1 MAENKKKVS
10 AKATAKKATAKKAVV
25 AKKTVSGRAAVK
37 KSGANKVKTKP
48 VTILILGA
56 GGRGFAYANRALKYP
71 EYAKVVAVAEPRDFH
86 REKMVREHGIAPENT
101 FNLWEEACKVPRMAD
116 AVAICTQ
123 DAMHEDCVM
132 AFAKLGYHI
141 LLEKPMAP
149 TAAACQR
156 IVNEVRKYGK
166 MFAVC
171 HVLRYTNYT
180 QCVKKLVEDGV
191 VGDIVTVEHYEPVGF
206 WHQAHSFVR
215 GNWRNEKESS
225 CMLLA
230 KSCHDVDWLS
240 YIIGRKCTRVSS
252 FGGLYYFRE
261 ENQPK
266 GAADRCMD
274 CKLSKKCP
282 YSAKEFYIPRVL
294 DKSYWGWPLDVVD
307 PTFKRKNLE
316 KALREGPYGRCVFK
330 CDNDVVDHQVVNFE
344 YEGGVTATF
353 TMTAFNPG
361 GGRRTRICGTTGY
374 METDD
379 SSVIRIYDYLTKKWR
394 TIDTDATGATMAD
407 GHGGGDKGV
416 LIAFCRAIAENKPE
430 YIISGLDATIESHL
444 STFAADKARKTGKVI
459 DMSKFKA

>member
-1 MAENKKKVS
+1 
-10 AKATAKKATAKKAVV
+10 
-25 AKKTVSGRAAVK
+25 
-37 KSGANKVKTKP
+37 
-48 VTILILGA
+48 
-56 GGRGFAYANRALKYP
+56 
-71 EYAKVVAVAEPRDFH
+71 
-86 REKMVREHGIAPENT
+86 
-101 FNLWEEACKVPRMAD
+101 
-116 AVAICTQ
+116 
-123 DAMHEDCVM
+123 
-132 AFAKLGYHI
+132 
-141 LLEKPMAP
+141 
-149 TAAACQR
+149 
-156 IVNEVRKYGK
+156 
-166 MFAVC
+166 
-171 HVLRYTNYT
+171 
-180 QCVKKLVEDGV
+180 
-191 VGDIVTVEHYEPVGF
+191 
-206 WHQAHSFVR
+206 
-215 GNWRNEKESS
+215 
-225 CMLLA
+225 MLLA

-459 DMSKFKA
+459 EMSKFKA